1 MTMFYNKIAIHSLT
15 LTYRQTFS
23 FWDYLKYLGLIEFF
37 VVFSF
42 QVVET
47 LRLSIIVRSRPL
59 QK

>member
-15 LTYRQTFS
+15 YRQTFS
-23 FWDYLKYLGLIEFF
+23 SWDYLKYLGLIEFF

>member
-1 MTMFYNKIAIHSLT
+1 MFYNKIAIHSLT

-23 FWDYLKYLGLIEFF
+23 SWDYLKYLGLIEFF